1 MVCRTPQNCH
11 GGVRRHRGR
20 HRESVLLKNPT
31 PPFNTRPTHARTGT
45 LDTGRTTLFAVCCP
59 AIRARARW
67 CRPDERSENTLK
79 TPSCRPPYIT
89 TRVPSY
95 TCPAALLSPCPAL
108 GFRCRFFCPLPH
120 QHGGSSFFYFLCHTD
135 YPSSI
140 ITRGSVWH
148 KKKSTRKK
156 TGRDLLAGALVVA
169 PFAFSA
175 ALAVVVDAAVG
186 VSQQR
191 NRAVAPVVA
200 VRP

>member
-120 QHGGSSFFYFLCHTD
+120 QHGGSSFFLFFVPHRLSFFYNNK
-135 YPSSI
+135 
-140 ITRGSVWH
+140 G
-148 KKKSTRKK
+148 
-156 TGRDLLAGALVVA
+156 
-169 PFAFSA
+169 
-175 ALAVVVDAAVG
+175 VG
-186 VSQQR
+186 VAQKNPR
-191 NRAVAPVVA
+191 EKKRVAIC
-200 VRP
+200 